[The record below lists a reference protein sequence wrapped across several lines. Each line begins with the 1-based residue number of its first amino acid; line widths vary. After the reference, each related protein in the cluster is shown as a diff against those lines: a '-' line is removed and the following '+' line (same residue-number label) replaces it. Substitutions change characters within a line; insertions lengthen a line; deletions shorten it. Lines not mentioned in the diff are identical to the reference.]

1 MENETK
7 RNKPSSF
14 ITFIYMASYT
24 LGCLATYSSISR
36 QQHRTVHLLSVLVI
50 LLSSF
55 VGRAQERSE
64 FVYVPIERPEALQ
77 PVLNATKLTN
87 AYKVLHFGDSHIQGD
102 RISGEV
108 RNNLQALGGNG
119 GSGMFFPYSLC
130 KSVGPTGTNSNI
142 TGTYT
147 YSSILKNPTKR
158 RIGSLGYEI
167 TLTQGAVFTMEF
179 NEQFRG
185 KRSKEFSILIHGKMD
200 TVAIELSIPGVL
212 KSQESL
218 GNQRTLYTF
227 ECPEIPSKIQFRVLK
242 ECSLWGLE
250 FIQESGLVYQQ
261 CGVVGAQFTH
271 LLAYKED
278 ILSML
283 EWQKPNLVVFSYGTN
298 ESYGA
303 LDSIAYEKQI
313 SSFILLLKEKLPE
326 VGIIITNAP
335 DTRSAGKTPK
345 SELLVNRCLYGI
357 SKKTETAY
365 YDVNRVMG
373 GWGSHACWQANDLF
387 LKDQLHFNKKG
398 ATLMGQM
405 LCHALLKTCNIG
417 LTQQSLLEKQIT
429 IAYPKQVTIPATT
442 PSIATE
448 TVSRT
453 YIVKEGDSLSAIA
466 KKLGTS
472 VEALC
477 KLNGITNPDSLKLGQ
492 KINY

>member
-1 MENETK
+1 MLC
-7 RNKPSSF
+7 SF
-14 ITFIYMASYT
+14 
-24 LGCLATYSSISR
+24 LG
-36 QQHRTVHLLSVLVI
+36 Q
-50 LLSSF
+50 
-55 VGRAQERSE
+55 AQESSE
-64 FVYVPIERPEALQ
+64 FVYVPIERPEAIQ
-77 PVLNATKLTN
+77 QVLNPAKLN
-87 AYKVLHFGDSHIQGD
+87 SAYKVIHFGDSHIQGD

-158 RIGSLGYEI
+158 RIGLLGYEI

-185 KRSKEFSILIHGKMD
+185 KRSKEFSILIHGTMD
-200 TVAIELSIPGVL
+200 TVAIDLAVPGAL
-212 KSQESL
+212 KSHEAM
-218 GNQRTLYTF
+218 GNQLTLYTF
-227 ECPEIPSKIQFRVLK
+227 ECSEIPSKIQFRALK
-242 ECSLWGLE
+242 ECSLWGIE
-250 FIQESGLVYQQ
+250 FIQSNGLVYQQ

-271 LLAYKED
+271 LLPYKED

-283 EWQKPNLVVFSYGTN
+283 EWQKPNLMVFSYGTN
-298 ESYGA
+298 ESYSA

-313 SSFILLLKEKLPE
+313 ASFILLLKEKLPE

-335 DTRSAGKTPK
+335 DTRSAGKTPR
-345 SELLVNRCLYGI
+345 SELVVNRCLHVI

-405 LCHALLKTCNIG
+405 LCHALLKACDIG
-417 LTQQSLLEKQIT
+417 IDQQSILEQQIT
-429 IAYPKQVTIPATT
+429 PAFPKQVTIPAT
-442 PSIATE
+442 PSSISAN

-472 VEALC
+472 VDALC

>member
-1 MENETK
+1 
-7 RNKPSSF
+7 
-14 ITFIYMASYT
+14 MASYT
-24 LGCLATYSSISR
+24 LGCLATYSSNSR

-64 FVYVPIERPEALQ
+64 FVYVPIERAEALQ

-87 AYKVLHFGDSHIQGD
+87 AYKVIHFGDSHIQGD

-167 TLTQGAVFTMEF
+167 TLTPGAVFTMEF

-200 TVAIELSIPGVL
+200 TVAIELAIPGVL
-212 KSQESL
+212 KSHESI
-218 GNQRTLYTF
+218 GDQRTLYTF
-227 ECPEIPSKIQFRVLK
+227 ECPEVPSKIQFRVLK

-271 LLAYKED
+271 LLPYKED

-313 SSFILLLKEKLPE
+313 ASFILLLKEKLPE

-345 SELLVNRCLYGI
+345 SELLVNRCLHGI

-365 YDVNRVMG
+365 YDVNQVMG
-373 GWGSHACWQANDLF
+373 GWGSHARWQANDLF

-405 LCHALLKTCNIG
+405 FCHALLKTCDIG
-417 LTQQSLLEKQIT
+417 FTQQSLLEQQIT
-429 IAYPKQVTIPATT
+429 IAYPKQLAIPATI
-442 PSIATE
+442 PSDVSE

-472 VEALC
+472 VDALC
-477 KLNGITNPDSLKLGQ
+477 KLNGITNPNSLKLGQ
-492 KINY
+492 KISY

>member
-1 MENETK
+1 
-7 RNKPSSF
+7 
-14 ITFIYMASYT
+14 MASYT

-36 QQHRTVHLLSVLVI
+36 QQHRTIHLLSILVI

-87 AYKVLHFGDSHIQGD
+87 AYKVIHFGDSHIQGD

-108 RNNLQALGGNG
+108 RNNLQALCGNG

-147 YSSILKNPTKR
+147 YSTVLKNPTKR

-167 TLTQGAVFTMEF
+167 TLTQGATFTMEF

-200 TVAIELSIPGVL
+200 TIAIELAIPGVL
-212 KSQESL
+212 KSHESI
-218 GNQRTLYTF
+218 GDQRTLYTF

-271 LLAYKED
+271 LLPYKED
-278 ILSML
+278 IISML
-283 EWQKPNLVVFSYGTN
+283 KWQKPNLVMFSYGTN
-298 ESYGA
+298 ESYSA

-313 SSFILLLKEKLPE
+313 TSFILLLKEKLPE

-345 SELLVNRCLYGI
+345 SELTVNRCLQGI

-373 GWGSHACWQANDLF
+373 GWGSHAKWQANDLF

-405 LCHALLKTCNIG
+405 FCHALLKACDIG
-417 LTQQSLLEKQIT
+417 LTQQSLLEQQIT
-429 IAYPKQVTIPATT
+429 IAYPKQLTMPATT

-472 VEALC
+472 VESLC

-492 KINY
+492 KISY

>member
-1 MENETK
+1 MLC
-7 RNKPSSF
+7 SF
-14 ITFIYMASYT
+14 
-24 LGCLATYSSISR
+24 LG
-36 QQHRTVHLLSVLVI
+36 Q
-50 LLSSF
+50 
-55 VGRAQERSE
+55 AQESSE
-64 FVYVPIERPEALQ
+64 FVYVPIERPEAIQ
-77 PVLNATKLTN
+77 HVLNPAKLN
-87 AYKVLHFGDSHIQGD
+87 SAYKVIHFGDSHIQGD

-158 RIGSLGYEI
+158 RIGLLGYEI

-185 KRSKEFSILIHGKMD
+185 KRSKEFSILIHGTMD
-200 TVAIELSIPGVL
+200 TVAIDLAVPVAL
-212 KSQESL
+212 KSHEAM
-218 GNQRTLYTF
+218 GNQLTLYTF
-227 ECPEIPSKIQFRVLK
+227 ECSEIPSKIQFRALK
-242 ECSLWGLE
+242 ECSLWGIE
-250 FIQESGLVYQQ
+250 FIQSNGLVYQQ

-271 LLAYKED
+271 LLPYKED

-283 EWQKPNLVVFSYGTN
+283 EWQKPNLMVFSYGTN
-298 ESYGA
+298 ESYSA

-313 SSFILLLKEKLPE
+313 ATFILLLKEKLPE

-335 DTRSAGKTPK
+335 DTRSAGKTPR
-345 SELLVNRCLYGI
+345 SELIVNRCLHVI
-357 SKKTETAY
+357 AKKTETAY

-405 LCHALLKTCNIG
+405 LCHALLKACDIG
-417 LTQQSLLEKQIT
+417 IDQQSILEQQIT
-429 IAYPKQVTIPATT
+429 PAFPKQVTIPAT
-442 PSIATE
+442 PSSIAAN

-472 VEALC
+472 VDALC

-492 KINY
+492 KISY

>member
-1 MENETK
+1 
-7 RNKPSSF
+7 
-14 ITFIYMASYT
+14 
-24 LGCLATYSSISR
+24 
-36 QQHRTVHLLSVLVI
+36 
-50 LLSSF
+50 
-55 VGRAQERSE
+55 
-64 FVYVPIERPEALQ
+64 
-77 PVLNATKLTN
+77 
-87 AYKVLHFGDSHIQGD
+87 
-102 RISGEV
+102 
-108 RNNLQALGGNG
+108 
-119 GSGMFFPYSLC
+119 
-130 KSVGPTGTNSNI
+130 
-142 TGTYT
+142 
-147 YSSILKNPTKR
+147 
-158 RIGSLGYEI
+158 
-167 TLTQGAVFTMEF
+167 MEF

-200 TVAIELSIPGVL
+200 TVAIELAIPGVL
-212 KSQESL
+212 KSHESL

-227 ECPEIPSKIQFRVLK
+227 ECPEIPSKIQFRALK
-242 ECSLWGLE
+242 ECSLWGIE
-250 FIQESGLVYQQ
+250 FIQSNGLVYQQ

-271 LLAYKED
+271 LLPYKEE

-298 ESYGA
+298 ESYSA

-313 SSFILLLKEKLPE
+313 ASFILLLKEKLPE

-335 DTRSAGKTPK
+335 DTRSAGKTPR
-345 SELLVNRCLYGI
+345 SELVVNRCLHVI
-357 SKKTETAY
+357 AKKTETAY

-405 LCHALLKTCNIG
+405 LCHALLKACDIG
-417 LTQQSLLEKQIT
+417 IDQQSILEQQIT
-429 IAYPKQVTIPATT
+429 PAFPKQVAIPATP
-442 PSIATE
+442 PSIATN

-472 VEALC
+472 VDALC

-492 KINY
+492 KISY

>member
-1 MENETK
+1 
-7 RNKPSSF
+7 
-14 ITFIYMASYT
+14 MANNS
-24 LGCLATYSSISR
+24 LGCLATHSSISR
-36 QQHRTVHLLSVLVI
+36 QQYRTVHILSVLSI
-50 LLSSF
+50 LLCSF
-55 VGRAQERSE
+55 LGQAQESSE
-64 FVYVPIERPEALQ
+64 FVYVPIERPEAIQ
-77 PVLNATKLTN
+77 QVLNPAKLN
-87 AYKVLHFGDSHIQGD
+87 SAYKVIHFGDSHIQGD

-167 TLTQGAVFTMEF
+167 TLSQDAVFTMEF

-185 KRSKEFSILIHGKMD
+185 KRSKEFSILIHGTMD
-200 TVAIELSIPGVL
+200 TVAIDLAIPGVL
-212 KSQESL
+212 KSHEAM
-218 GNQRTLYTF
+218 GNQLTRYTF
-227 ECPEIPSKIQFRVLK
+227 ECSEIPSKIQFRALK
-242 ECSLWGLE
+242 ECSLWGIE

-271 LLAYKED
+271 LLPHKED

-298 ESYGA
+298 ESYSA
-303 LDSIAYEKQI
+303 LDSISYEKQI
-313 SSFILLLKEKLPE
+313 ASFVLLLKEKLPE

-345 SELLVNRCLYGI
+345 SELVVNRCLHVI
-357 SKKTETAY
+357 ANKTETAY

-405 LCHALLKTCNIG
+405 LCHALLKACNVG
-417 LTQQSLLEKQIT
+417 VEQQSLLEQQIT
-429 IAYPKQVTIPATT
+429 PSFPKQVTIPATP
-442 PSIATE
+442 PSIVTN

-472 VEALC
+472 VDALC

-492 KINY
+492 KISY

>member
-1 MENETK
+1 
-7 RNKPSSF
+7 
-14 ITFIYMASYT
+14 MANNS
-24 LGCLATYSSISR
+24 LGCLATHSSISR
-36 QQHRTVHLLSVLVI
+36 QQHRTVHILSVLSI
-50 LLSSF
+50 LLCSF
-55 VGRAQERSE
+55 LAQAQESSE
-64 FVYVPIERPEALQ
+64 FIYVPIERPEALQ
-77 PVLNATKLTN
+77 QVLTPTKLSN
-87 AYKVLHFGDSHIQGD
+87 SYKVIHFGDSHIQGD

-108 RNNLQALGGNG
+108 RTNLQTLGGNG
-119 GSGMFFPYSLC
+119 GSGLFFPYSLC

-142 TGTYT
+142 SGAYT

-200 TVAIELSIPGVL
+200 TVAIELAIPGVL
-212 KSQESL
+212 KSHKDL

-227 ECPEIPSKIQFRVLK
+227 ECPEIPSKIQFRAVK

-271 LLAYKED
+271 LLPYKED

-298 ESYGA
+298 ESYSA
-303 LDSIAYEKQI
+303 LDSISYEKQI
-313 SSFILLLKEKLPE
+313 AAFILQLKEKLPE

-345 SELLVNRCLYGI
+345 SELIVNRCLYEI

-373 GWGSHACWQANDLF
+373 GWGSHARWQANDLF

-405 LCHALLKTCNIG
+405 LCHALLKSCNIG
-417 LTQQSLLEKQIT
+417 MDQQSILEQQIT
-429 IAYPKQVTIPATT
+429 LAFPKQVAIPTT
-442 PSIATE
+442 PSSSEAS

-477 KLNGITNPDSLKLGQ
+477 KLNGISNPDALKLGQ
-492 KINY
+492 KLNY

>member
-1 MENETK
+1 
-7 RNKPSSF
+7 
-14 ITFIYMASYT
+14 MANNS
-24 LGCLATYSSISR
+24 LGCLATHSSISR
-36 QQHRTVHLLSVLVI
+36 QQHRTVHILSVLSI
-50 LLSSF
+50 LLCSF
-55 VGRAQERSE
+55 LGQAQESSE
-64 FVYVPIERPEALQ
+64 FVYVPIERPEAIQ
-77 PVLNATKLTN
+77 QVLNPAKLN
-87 AYKVLHFGDSHIQGD
+87 SAYKVIHFGDSHIQGD

-158 RIGSLGYEI
+158 RIGLLGYEI

-185 KRSKEFSILIHGKMD
+185 KRSKEFSILIHGTMD
-200 TVAIELSIPGVL
+200 TVAIDLAVPGAL
-212 KSQESL
+212 KSHEAM
-218 GNQRTLYTF
+218 GNQLTLYTF
-227 ECPEIPSKIQFRVLK
+227 ECSEIPSKIQFRALK
-242 ECSLWGLE
+242 ECSLWGIE
-250 FIQESGLVYQQ
+250 FIQSNGLVYQQ

-271 LLAYKED
+271 LLPYKED

-283 EWQKPNLVVFSYGTN
+283 EWQKPNLMVFSYGTN
-298 ESYGA
+298 ESYSA

-313 SSFILLLKEKLPE
+313 ASFILLLKEKLPE

-335 DTRSAGKTPK
+335 DTRSAGKTPR
-345 SELLVNRCLYGI
+345 SELVVNRCLHVI

-405 LCHALLKTCNIG
+405 LCHALLKACDIG
-417 LTQQSLLEKQIT
+417 IDQQSILEQQIT
-429 IAYPKQVTIPATT
+429 PAFPKQVTIPAT
-442 PSIATE
+442 PSSIAVN

-472 VEALC
+472 VDALC

-492 KINY
+492 KISY

>member
-1 MENETK
+1 
-7 RNKPSSF
+7 
-14 ITFIYMASYT
+14 MASYT

-55 VGRAQERSE
+55 IGRAQERSE

-77 PVLNATKLTN
+77 PVLNTTKLTN
-87 AYKVLHFGDSHIQGD
+87 AYKVIHFGDSHIQGD

-167 TLTQGAVFTMEF
+167 TLTPGAVFTMEF

-200 TVAIELSIPGVL
+200 TVAIELAMPGVL
-212 KSQESL
+212 KSHESI
-218 GNQRTLYTF
+218 GDQRTLYTF
-227 ECPEIPSKIQFRVLK
+227 ECTEIPSKIQFRVLK

-271 LLAYKED
+271 LLPYKED

-283 EWQKPNLVVFSYGTN
+283 EWQKPNLVLFSYGTN
-298 ESYGA
+298 ESYSA
-303 LDSIAYEKQI
+303 LDSVAYEKQI
-313 SSFILLLKEKLPE
+313 AAFILMLKEKLPN

-345 SELLVNRCLYGI
+345 SELVVNRCLQRI

-373 GWGSHACWQANDLF
+373 GWGSHARWQANDLF

-405 LCHALLKTCNIG
+405 FCHALLKACDIG
-417 LTQQSLLEKQIT
+417 LTQQSLLEQQIT
-429 IAYPKQVTIPATT
+429 IAYPKQLTMPATT

-472 VEALC
+472 VESLC

-492 KINY
+492 KISY

>member
-1 MENETK
+1 
-7 RNKPSSF
+7 
-14 ITFIYMASYT
+14 
-24 LGCLATYSSISR
+24 
-36 QQHRTVHLLSVLVI
+36 
-50 LLSSF
+50 
-55 VGRAQERSE
+55 
-64 FVYVPIERPEALQ
+64 
-77 PVLNATKLTN
+77 
-87 AYKVLHFGDSHIQGD
+87 
-102 RISGEV
+102 
-108 RNNLQALGGNG
+108 
-119 GSGMFFPYSLC
+119 
-130 KSVGPTGTNSNI
+130 
-142 TGTYT
+142 
-147 YSSILKNPTKR
+147 
-158 RIGSLGYEI
+158 LGYEI
-167 TLTQGAVFTMEF
+167 TLSQGAVFTMEF

-200 TVAIELSIPGVL
+200 TVAIELAIPGVL
-212 KSQESL
+212 KSHESI
-218 GNQRTLYTF
+218 GDQRTLYTF

-271 LLAYKED
+271 LLPYKED

-298 ESYGA
+298 ESYSA

-313 SSFILLLKEKLPE
+313 ASFILLLKEKLPE

-345 SELLVNRCLYGI
+345 SELLVNRCLQGI

-405 LCHALLKTCNIG
+405 LCHALLKSCNIG
-417 LTQQSLLEKQIT
+417 MDQQTILEQQIT
-429 IAYPKQVTIPATT
+429 PAFPKQLTIPTA
-442 PSIATE
+442 PSSSAIS

-492 KINY
+492 KLSY

>member
-1 MENETK
+1 MLC
-7 RNKPSSF
+7 SF
-14 ITFIYMASYT
+14 
-24 LGCLATYSSISR
+24 LA
-36 QQHRTVHLLSVLVI
+36 Q
-50 LLSSF
+50 
-55 VGRAQERSE
+55 AQESSE
-64 FVYVPIERPEALQ
+64 FIYVPIERPEALQ
-77 PVLNATKLTN
+77 QVLTPTKLSS
-87 AYKVLHFGDSHIQGD
+87 AYKVIHFGDSHIQGD

-108 RNNLQALGGNG
+108 RTNLQKLGGNG
-119 GSGMFFPYSLC
+119 GSGLFFPYSLC

-142 TGTYT
+142 SGTYT

-185 KRSKEFSILIHGKMD
+185 KRSKKFSILIHGKMD
-200 TVAIELSIPGVL
+200 TVAIELAIPGVL
-212 KSQESL
+212 KSHEAL

-271 LLAYKED
+271 LLPYKED

-298 ESYGA
+298 ESYSA
-303 LDSIAYEKQI
+303 LDSISYEKQI
-313 SSFILLLKEKLPE
+313 AAFILLLKEKLPE

-345 SELLVNRCLYGI
+345 SELIVNRCLYDI

-405 LCHALLKTCNIG
+405 LCHALLKSCNVG
-417 LTQQSLLEKQIT
+417 MDQQTILEQQIT
-429 IAYPKQVTIPATT
+429 PAFPKQLTIPTA
-442 PSIATE
+442 PSSSAIS

-492 KINY
+492 KITY